1 MAQCSNTGAASGGG
15 ASRTAMEIVKD
26 DMDAKKTPPAGAPK
40 DAAPG
45 SSPRMIKRYS
55 NRKLYDTRDS
65 RYVTL
70 QQIGEMVRA
79 GEEVRIIDNQSK
91 EDKTEVTLALIISE
105 DLKTQQSNVPLG
117 TLRNLIKGGEQW
129 VSMLKGRLTGSGEEA
144 EATPPEEPKVEPP
157 PEPVVAE
164 ADKPKGRFSG
174 VFESSRHAFEQWQ
187 VSVDERLRALVPRF
201 GQLKELE
208 DEVRRLSARI
218 EAVEAQ
224 LRDHESRHGRE

>member
-1 MAQCSNTGAASGGG
+1 MD
-15 ASRTAMEIVKD
+15 IVKD
-26 DMDAKKTPPAGAPK
+26 ERDAKKTPPAGSEK
-40 DAAPG
+40 DASAG

-129 VSMLKGRLTGSGEEA
+129 VNMLKGRLTGSGEEPEAAPA
-144 EATPPEEPKVEPP
+144 EEAKVEPP
-157 PEPVVAE
+157 PEAVVAD
-164 ADKPKGRFSG
+164 ADKPKGRLSG

-208 DEVRRLSARI
+208 EEVHRLSARI

-224 LRDHESRHGRE
+224 LRDHESRRGRE

>member
-1 MAQCSNTGAASGGG
+1 
-15 ASRTAMEIVKD
+15 MEIAKD
-26 DMDAKKTPPAGAPK
+26 TPGNGSPKEPAV
-40 DAAPG
+40 G

-79 GEEVRIIDNQSK
+79 GEEVRIIDNQTK

-105 DLKTQQSNVPLG
+105 DLKTQQSSVPLG

-129 VSMLKGRLTGSGEEA
+129 VSMLKGRLVRSGEEGDA
-144 EATPPEEPKVEPP
+144 PLPEEVKEEAAPP
-157 PEPVVAE
+157 AAQES
-164 ADKPKGRFSG
+164 DKLKGRLSG

-187 VSVDERLRALVPRF
+187 TSVDDRLRALVPRF

-224 LRDHESRHGRE
+224 LREHEGQRGSRE